1 MSLFSKKIL
10 NIKMDT
16 MKKLLFLLTIF
27 ALSIQAGSA
36 CTNFI
41 VGKKASADGSV
52 FISYSAD
59 SYGMSG
65 FVAHFPAAVHPA
77 GTMRDVYEWDSGRF
91 LGQIPEAPVT
101 YNVLGNINEHQVAIA
116 ETTFGGREELV
127 DTTGIIDYGSLIY
140 IALQRSKTAR
150 EAIEVMTSLV
160 AEYGYYSS
168 GESFSIADP
177 NEAWILEMVGKGGVE
192 KGAVWVAIRIP
203 DDCISAHANQARIRK
218 FDMRD
223 KDNVLYSKD
232 VIKFARKMGYFSGR
246 DADFDFAAAYCPA
259 DFGGLRWC
267 DARVWS
273 FFNMFADAD
282 MNQYLAWAS
291 GDATAEPMPL
301 YFKPKA
307 PLTLQDV
314 QRGMRDHYEGTPF
327 DITDDLGAGPYA
339 MPYRPSPLSFEV
351 DGKEYFNER
360 PISTFQTA
368 FTFVAQLRD
377 FLPNAIGGVMWF
389 GTDDANMV
397 VYTPVYCS
405 ATSVPDCYAEQYADP
420 LEFSWKSS
428 FWVFNWVANMIYPKY
443 SLVIDDMRAVQGAL
457 ESIIYERSLRVEAE
471 AAAVIASSPRYAV
484 QMLTEFTC
492 SVAEEALAEW
502 RAFGEKVIVKYND
515 FVVKGER
522 DGQLQRSS
530 TGLAGRMVRPG
541 YSENYWRK
549 VVQESGDRYIMP

>member
-1 MSLFSKKIL
+1 
-10 NIKMDT
+10 
-16 MKKLLFLLTIF
+16 MKKNLFLLVVLAF
-27 ALSIQAGSA
+27 CVQAGMA

-65 FVAHFPAAVHPA
+65 FVAHFPAAVHAA

-91 LGQIPEAPVT
+91 LGRIPEAPVT

-116 ETTFGGREELV
+116 ETTFGGRPELV

-223 KDNVLYSKD
+223 RENVLYSRD
-232 VIKFARKMGYFSGR
+232 VVSFARKMGYYSGR

-267 DARVWS
+267 DARAWS

-282 MNQYLAWAS
+282 MSQYLAWAS

-327 DITDDLGAGPYA
+327 DITNDLGAGPYS

-377 FLPNAIGGVMWF
+377 YLPNAIGGVMWF

-405 ATSVPDCYAEQYADP
+405 ATAVPDCYAERYADP
-420 LEFSWKSS
+420 LVFSWKSS
-428 FWVFNWVANMIYPKY
+428 FWVFNWVSNMIYPKY
-443 SLVIDDMRAVQGAL
+443 SLVVDDMREVQSTL
-457 ESIIYERSLRVEAE
+457 ENSIYERSRAVEAE
-471 AAAVIASSPRYAV
+471 AAAVYASSPRYAQ

-492 SVAEEALAEW
+492 LAAEETLEAW
-502 RAFGEKVIVKYND
+502 KAFGEKVIVKYND
-515 FVVKGER
+515 FVIKRENNGR
-522 DGQLQRSS
+522 LQRSS
-530 TGLAGRMVRPG
+530 TGLAGGMTRPG
-541 YSENYWRK
+541 YPEEYWRE
-549 VVQESGDRYIMP
+549 VVRQSGERYLVP

>member
-1 MSLFSKKIL
+1 MKKIIVL
-10 NIKMDT
+10 VT
-16 MKKLLFLLTIF
+16 ALL
-27 ALSIQAGSA
+27 LSVQAGVA

-65 FVAHFPAAVHPA
+65 YVAHFPAAVHPA
-77 GTMRDVYEWDSGRF
+77 GTMREIYNWDSGEY
-91 LGQIPEAPVT
+91 LGAIPEARVT

-116 ETTFGGREELV
+116 ETTFGGRPELE
-127 DTTGIIDYGSLIY
+127 DSTGIIDYGSLIY
-140 IALQRSKTAR
+140 IALQRSKSAR

-177 NEAWILEMVGKGGVE
+177 DEAWILEMIGKGGVE

-218 FDMRD
+218 FDMND
-223 KDNVLYSKD
+223 KENVMYSKD
-232 VIKFARKMGYFSGR
+232 VIKFARKMGYFSGK

-259 DFGGLRWC
+259 DFGGLRYC

-282 MNQYLAWAS
+282 MNKYLAWAS

-307 PLTLQDV
+307 PLSLQDV

-377 FLPNAIGGVMWF
+377 FLPDAVGGVMWF

-397 VYTPVYCS
+397 VYTPVYCC

-420 LEFSWKSS
+420 VVFSWKSS

-443 SLVIDDMRAVQGAL
+443 SLVIDDMRQVQGAL
-457 ESIIYERSLRVEAE
+457 ENSIFERSRLVEQE
-471 AAAVIASSPRYAV
+471 AAKVYTSSPKYAV
-484 QMLTEFTC
+484 KMLTDFTC
-492 SVAEEALAEW
+492 CSAEEALAEW

-515 FVVKGER
+515 FVVKQEQNGR
-522 DGQLQRSS
+522 ILRSD
-530 TGLAGRMVRPG
+530 TGFAGRMVRPS
-541 YSENYWRK
+541 YSSEFWRA
-549 VVQESGDRYIMP
+549 VVEQTGERYRIPE

>member
-1 MSLFSKKIL
+1 
-10 NIKMDT
+10 
-16 MKKLLFLLTIF
+16 MKKNLFLLVVLAF
-27 ALSIQAGSA
+27 CVQAGMA

-65 FVAHFPAAVHPA
+65 FVAHFPAAVHAA

-91 LGQIPEAPVT
+91 LGRIPEAPVT

-116 ETTFGGREELV
+116 ETTFGGRPELV

-223 KDNVLYSKD
+223 RENVLYSRD
-232 VIKFARKMGYFSGR
+232 VVSFARKMGYYSGR

-267 DARVWS
+267 DARAWS

-282 MNQYLAWAS
+282 MSQYLAWAS

-327 DITDDLGAGPYA
+327 DITNDLGAGPYS

-377 FLPNAIGGVMWF
+377 YLPNAIGGVMWF

-397 VYTPVYCS
+397 VYTPIYCS
-405 ATSVPDCYAEQYADP
+405 ATAVPDCYAERYADP
-420 LEFSWKSS
+420 LVFSWNSS
-428 FWVFNWVANMIYPKY
+428 FWVFNWVSNMIYPKY
-443 SLVIDDMRAVQGAL
+443 SLVIDDMREVQSTL
-457 ESIIYERSLRVEAE
+457 ENSIYERSRAVEAE
-471 AAAVIASSPRYAV
+471 AAAVYASSPRYAQ

-492 SVAEEALAEW
+492 LAAEETLEAW
-502 RAFGEKVIVKYND
+502 KAFGEKVIVKYND
-515 FVVKGER
+515 FVIKRENNGR
-522 DGQLQRSS
+522 LQRSS
-530 TGLAGRMVRPG
+530 TGLAGGMTRPG
-541 YSENYWRK
+541 YPEEYWRE
-549 VVQESGDRYIMP
+549 VVRQSGERYLVP

>member
-1 MSLFSKKIL
+1 
-10 NIKMDT
+10 
-16 MKKLLFLLTIF
+16 MKKNLFLLVVLAF
-27 ALSIQAGSA
+27 CVQAGMA

-65 FVAHFPAAVHPA
+65 FVAHFPAAVHAA

-91 LGQIPEAPVT
+91 LGRIPEAPVT

-116 ETTFGGREELV
+116 ETTFGGRPELV

-223 KDNVLYSKD
+223 RENVLYSRD
-232 VIKFARKMGYFSGR
+232 VVSFARKMGYYSGR

-267 DARVWS
+267 DARAWS

-282 MNQYLAWAS
+282 MSQYLAWAS

-327 DITDDLGAGPYA
+327 DITNDLGAGPYS

-377 FLPNAIGGVMWF
+377 YLPNAIGGVMWF

-397 VYTPVYCS
+397 VYTPIYCS
-405 ATSVPDCYAEQYADP
+405 ATAVPDCYAERYADP
-420 LEFSWKSS
+420 LVFSWKSS
-428 FWVFNWVANMIYPKY
+428 FWVFNWVSNMIYPKY
-443 SLVIDDMRAVQGAL
+443 SLVIDDMREVQSTL
-457 ESIIYERSLRVEAE
+457 ENSIYERSRAVEAE
-471 AAAVIASSPRYAV
+471 AAAVYASSPRYAQ

-492 SVAEEALAEW
+492 LAAEETLEAW
-502 RAFGEKVIVKYND
+502 KAFGEKVIVKYND
-515 FVVKGER
+515 FVIKRENNGR
-522 DGQLQRSS
+522 LQRSS
-530 TGLAGRMVRPG
+530 TGLAGGMTRPG
-541 YSENYWRK
+541 YPEEYWRE
-549 VVQESGDRYIMP
+549 VVRQSGERYLVP